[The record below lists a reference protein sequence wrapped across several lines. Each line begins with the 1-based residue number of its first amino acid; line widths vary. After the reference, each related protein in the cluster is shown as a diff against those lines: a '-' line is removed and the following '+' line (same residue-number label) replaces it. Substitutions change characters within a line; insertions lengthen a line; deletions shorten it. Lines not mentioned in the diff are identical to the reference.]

1 MKLKLR
7 KYAIG
12 CYVLII
18 SLFFQV
24 MISHLGYANNE
35 FRKGA
40 LYESNSFV
48 APTEEQFTV
57 EGIVT
62 DKANGEALPG
72 VSILV
77 KGTVVGTV
85 TDVDGYFKIEAPTEN
100 SVLVIS
106 YIGYTP
112 VEIQVNGRSKID
124 VEMDVT
130 QMEEVVVVG
139 YGKTKKINL
148 LGAISAVSSEDLA
161 NQTLTSAGQALMG
174 RVAGVQMIQPSAQPG
189 KDAPTINIRGVNSI
203 RQSADGQN
211 ADTSPLVI
219 IDGVQATMVDIHP
232 QDIESISV
240 LKDASSAAIYGARAA
255 NGVIIITTKRGLPK
269 KPSIS
274 INSYYGWQNATYI
287 PKVLN
292 PYDYALLRNESR
304 TNVGNSPDYNEETLN
319 WFRDYQHEGF
329 WEFAYIPNAP
339 LVNHHISANGGAE
352 NVQYM
357 ISAGY
362 QGHEGVV
369 LNTNSERF
377 NVRSNIDVTVSEKVK
392 AGVNFSASLFKNQE
406 PTYGGNGPQ
415 LLIRDA
421 IRHPPFAMVD
431 GLIHADGYYSRGTL
445 GRPLHG
451 MNAIGLAEQGG
462 MTDESIQ
469 RLIPNIYF
477 EYTPVKD
484 LIIRSTGSAFIEST
498 RRSQFRNP
506 HFSSDGVNLQPHEP
520 LGGLSEVYDANTTIL
535 FETTANYV
543 KSIGKSNFT
552 GLLGFTD
559 QTFERDVFQASNQ
572 GYPNDAVAKLN
583 AGSINP
589 TVSGTGQEW
598 ALRSGFARVGYNFD
612 ERYLAEVNMRYD
624 GSSRFGQESR
634 WGVFPSFAVGWRM
647 DRERFMQGVDWLNNL
662 KWRANWGQLGN
673 QNIGNYSHI
682 SRVRLDQNYVFGN
695 SLVQGAAL
703 ANLNNPNVRWE
714 TTTMSDIGFDA
725 TLFNNKV
732 SIETSVYRRISDDI
746 LVTPPVPLTL
756 GNLAPP
762 VQNQGKVRNQGIEV
776 LMSYFGNIGQD
787 FSYSISGNWSYNDN
801 VVLELNEEFISA
813 NKVITRVGEPISSF
827 FGHRI
832 IGLFNSDAEA
842 QNVERWGRQPGGPRH
857 GAGDYIYADENGD
870 GIINAADRIII
881 GNTNIRHTLG
891 GTITMD
897 YKGFDFRALFQGVI
911 GRDLEDG
918 VFGNDGLRGGNNL
931 TDKWLDRWTPEN
943 QNTTIPR
950 VAQGVNWNTS
960 LFVGPALSYNIVDG
974 SYVRLKHI
982 ELGYSFPDQINER
995 LGLSRLRVYV
1005 TGQNLLTW
1013 TNFIPGFDPESALL
1027 FNDTNDAYPQAKTI
1041 AVGVNIGIN

>member
-1 MKLKLR
+1 MNILLLQGKKFIRLLS
-7 KYAIG
+7 
-12 CYVLII
+12 YVL
-18 SLFFQV
+18 V
-24 MISHLGYANNE
+24 MFALANFSTYASSD
-35 FRKGA
+35 KQKKDK
-40 LYESNSFV
+40 LSD
-48 APTEEQFTV
+48 EEELQFTI
-57 EGIVT
+57 EGTVT
-62 DKANGEALPG
+62 EKASGEPLPG

-77 KGTVVGTV
+77 KGSTTGTV
-85 TDVDGYFKIEAPTEN
+85 TDVDGNYSLEVPNEN
-100 SVLVIS
+100 AVLIFS
-106 YIGYTP
+106 FIGYSP
-112 VEIQVNGRSKID
+112 MEVSVNGRSLID
-124 VEMDVT
+124 VEMDVSE
-130 QMEEVVVVG
+130 MEEVVVVG
-139 YGKTKKINL
+139 YGRTKKINL
-148 LGAISAVSSEDLA
+148 LGAISAVSSEDLG

-203 RQSADGQN
+203 RQSADGQV
-211 ADTSPLVI
+211 ADTAPLVI

-255 NGVIIITTKRGLPK
+255 NGVIIITTKRGLPR

-287 PKVLN
+287 PKTLN
-292 PYDYALLRNESR
+292 PYEYAVLRNESR
-304 TNVGNSPDYNEETLN
+304 TNVGNAPDYDEDMLN

-362 QGHEGVV
+362 QGHEGII

-377 NVRSNIDVTVSEKVK
+377 NVRSNIDVTVSDKVK
-392 AGVNFSASLFKNQE
+392 AGVNFSASLFKNEE
-406 PTYGGNGPQ
+406 PTYGGAGPQ

-421 IRHPPFAMVD
+421 LRHPPFASVD
-431 GLIHADGYYSRGTL
+431 GMIKPDGFYSRGTL
-445 GRPLHG
+445 GRAVHG

-462 MTDESIQ
+462 MTNEDIQ
-469 RLIPNIYF
+469 RIIPNLYL
-477 EYTPVKD
+477 EYSPIKD
-484 LIIRSTGSAFIEST
+484 LIIRTTGSAFIEST

-520 LGGLSEVYDANTTIL
+520 LGGLSEVFDSNTTIL

-543 KSIGKSNFT
+543 KSIGKSEFST
-552 GLLGFTD
+552 LLGFTD
-559 QTFERDVFQASNQ
+559 QTFERDLFMASNQ
-572 GYPNDAVAKLN
+572 GYPNESVAKLN

-589 TVSGTGQEW
+589 SVSGTGQEW
-598 ALRSGFARVGYNFD
+598 ALRSGFARVGYTFD
-612 ERYLAEVNMRYD
+612 ERYLTEFNIRYD
-624 GSSRFGQESR
+624 GSSRFGPETR
-634 WGVFPSFAVGWRM
+634 WGVFPSLAVGWRM
-647 DRERFMQGVDWLNNL
+647 DRERFMQGVQWVNNL

-682 SRVRLDQNYVFGN
+682 SRVNLSQNYVLGN

-703 ANLNNPNVRWE
+703 SNLNNPNVRWE
-714 TTTMSDIGFDA
+714 TTTMSDVGFDA

-756 GNLAPP
+756 GNLSPP
-762 VQNQGKVRNQGIEV
+762 VQNQGKVRNQGIEI
-776 LMSYFGNIGQD
+776 LLSYFGNIGQD

-801 VVLELNEEFISA
+801 VVLELNEEFISN
-813 NKVITRVGEPISSF
+813 NKIITRVGEPVSSY

-832 IGLFNSDAEA
+832 LGLFNSDADA
-842 QNVERWGRQPGGPRH
+842 QNVEVYGRQPGGPRH

-870 GIINAADRIII
+870 GVINADDRVII

-891 GTITMD
+891 GNITMD
-897 YKGFDFRALFQGVI
+897 YKGFDFRALIQGVI
-911 GRDLEDG
+911 GRELEDG
-918 VFGNDGLRGGNNL
+918 VFANDGLRGGNNL
-931 TDKWLDRWTPEN
+931 TKKWLDRWTPEN
-943 QNTTIPR
+943 PNTTVPR

-974 SYVRLKHI
+974 SYVRVKHI
-982 ELGYSFPDQINER
+982 ELGYSFTEPVLER
-995 LGLSRLRVYV
+995 LGLSRLRVYM
-1005 TGQNLLTW
+1005 TGQNLITW
-1013 TNFIPGFDPESALL
+1013 TNFIPGFDPEVALQ
-1027 FNDTNDAYPQAKTI
+1027 FNDVNDNYPQARTI
-1041 AVGVNIGIN
+1041 AAGVNIGIN